1 MDEHQRQAVLDE
13 WEARCRNSAVRNPAG
28 YLSGIVQKANRG
40 GVPCLGRMPA
50 ALHPCPIPHPQGQ
63 ALPVRRSYRFTSRA
77 CAQSWSNPDGGASQC
92 HPQGTGATGS
102 LPSDKRLAAEFVQS
116 DFRDL
121 VIHGIAPDGSVGWPA
136 AGIVR
141 ALSEASVELAVED
154 WTPVAIA
161 GRWITQRY
169 PEQQPT
175 KCGCASWRQ
184 VLADLATPWPHEG
197 ESKRRTPE
205 SWPRSLILRGAGE
218 ANRIRNP
225 TR

>member
-1 MDEHQRQAVLDE
+1 MFRLQQYEQLRGWAEHMDQV
-13 WEARCRNSAVRNPAG
+13 
-28 YLSGIVQKANRG
+28 
-40 GVPCLGRMPA
+40 
-50 ALHPCPIPHPQGQ
+50 
-63 ALPVRRSYRFTSRA
+63 
-77 CAQSWSNPDGGASQC
+77 
-92 HPQGTGATGS
+92 
-102 LPSDKRLAAEFVQS
+102 KRLAAEFVQS

-121 VIHGIAPDGSVGWPA
+121 VIHGIAPDGSVDWPA

-141 ALSEASVELAVED
+141 ALRETSVELAVED

-218 ANRIRNP
+218 GNIIVSL